1 MRRRKSGKL
10 GYLLIGALLILAM
23 GGIIYLVLPEPEPDE
38 HAGQVYLNDG
48 FDMVWITPFENVPV
62 STLSPNDFRTVD
74 GVPTY
79 TGTDYFTYVGI
90 DTSEHQWEVNW
101 NAAAQYLDFAYVR
114 LGYRGYTEGGLFLD
128 PWFETNLA
136 GASAAGLDTGV
147 YFFSQATNV
156 SEAIEEAEFVIDH
169 LRGFRVNLPVI
180 FDWEKI
186 DEETARTTGLG
197 ELTLTDCAVA
207 FCRTIENAGYDAGV
221 YFNRYLGYYGFDL
234 SRLTD
239 YTFWVSVPGDFPDY
253 YYACDFWQCSFTA
266 SIPGVTGEADL
277 NLRFV
282 PVKSDS
288 ST

>member
-1 MRRRKSGKL
+1 MRRKKTGKL

-186 DEETARTTGLG
+186 DEETARTSGLG

-239 YTFWVSVPGDFPDY
+239 YAFWVSVPGDFPDY

-282 PVKSDS
+282 PVKSNS